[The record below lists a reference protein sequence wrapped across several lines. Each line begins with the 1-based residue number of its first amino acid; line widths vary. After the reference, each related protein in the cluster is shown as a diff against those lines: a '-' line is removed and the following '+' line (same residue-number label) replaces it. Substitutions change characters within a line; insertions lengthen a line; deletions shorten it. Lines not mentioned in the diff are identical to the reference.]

1 MDAIRKASGHLQSYL
16 PSLEFNQEHHRRIY
30 EEIGQQL
37 SFDEVLQHPEFPH
50 VNWALKPESKERID
64 VAAGRGGPFKISY
77 ELHGHGPKKIIW
89 IMGLGGYM
97 KTWQRQTK
105 DFGHTEGDQYSSLVF
120 DNRGIGESD
129 KPLLRYTTFEM
140 ARDVVELL
148 DHVGWTEPRSVH
160 IVGISMGGMIAQE
173 LALQIP
179 TRICSLNFIST
190 APRIV
195 RTLPYLENVR
205 NRIDL
210 MWPKALGAQISKV
223 KADCYS
229 AEWLKKPDETES
241 IVQPFPT
248 NGDRFASGELTK
260 RLLPGAFT
268 RQGFLCQ
275 LYAAGF
281 HHKSAAQLKPLAD
294 AVGRE
299 RIMVLHGTG
308 DHMIDFV
315 HGKML
320 LAELGGEES
329 GVTKSFHDGMGHV
342 APFEIRQKF
351 KKIIAGRIATT
362 EKMAN

>member
-1 MDAIRKASGHLQSYL
+1 
-16 PSLEFNQEHHRRIY
+16 
-30 EEIGQQL
+30 
-37 SFDEVLQHPEFPH
+37 
-50 VNWALKPESKERID
+50 
-64 VAAGRGGPFKISY
+64 
-77 ELHGHGPKKIIW
+77 
-89 IMGLGGYM
+89 
-97 KTWQRQTK
+97 
-105 DFGHTEGDQYSSLVF
+105 
-120 DNRGIGESD
+120 
-129 KPLLRYTTFEM
+129 
-140 ARDVVELL
+140 
-148 DHVGWTEPRSVH
+148 
-160 IVGISMGGMIAQE
+160 
-173 LALQIP
+173 
-179 TRICSLNFIST
+179 
-190 APRIV
+190 
-195 RTLPYLENVR
+195 
-205 NRIDL
+205 

-281 HHKSAAQLKPLAD
+281 HHKSAAQLKQLAD

-342 APFEIRQKF
+342 APFEIRHKF
-351 KKIIAGRIATT
+351 KRIIAGRIATT
-362 EKMAN
+362 EQMAN